1 MPMGTGRARMTGRH
15 GFAVSLALV
24 LVACTSGPTG
34 RFTVN
39 RHELAAR
46 CDGGPGPTVVFE
58 AAVGGDHSLWPI
70 AERIYDKAVACVY
83 DRAGQGDSSVPDAPM
98 TAETDVADLHALLA
112 TAGIPRPI
120 IVVGH
125 SYGAQIAW
133 VELAEHPGEVAG
145 VLLIDAT
152 PPSGS
157 NLLESVL
164 NDKQRKQF
172 HDAFVGLRNVDF
184 LTSLDQAQTDYG
196 VQPTAFVTI
205 ITASHSMRPWCDV
218 KLPCEEMQKEALAT
232 ADEFV
237 ADHPST
243 RAVIAE
249 TSHFVQVDDPDLVVR
264 EILRLID
271 LVSKAD

>member
-1 MPMGTGRARMTGRH
+1 MTWRH
-15 GFAVSLALV
+15 VVAVAV
-24 LVACTSGPTG
+24 AVILVACTSGPTG
-34 RFTVN
+34 RYTVN
-39 RHELAAR
+39 RHELALR

-70 AERIYDKAVACVY
+70 AERIKGKALACVY
-83 DRAGQGDSSVPDAPM
+83 DRAGQGDSSTPDRPM
-98 TAETDVADLHALLA
+98 TAETDVADLHTLLA

-125 SYGAQIAW
+125 SYGAQVAW
-133 VELAEHPGEVAG
+133 VEVAEHPDEVAG

-164 NDKQRKQF
+164 NDQQRKQF

-184 LTSLDQAQTDYG
+184 LTSLDQARTHYA
-196 VQPTAFVTI
+196 VQPTAYVTI

-218 KLPCEEMQKEALAT
+218 KLPCQAMEKEALAT
-232 ADEFV
+232 AAEFV
-237 ADHPST
+237 ADHPGT
-243 RAVIAE
+243 RAVIAK

-264 EILRLID
+264 EILRLVD

>member
-1 MPMGTGRARMTGRH
+1 MGTRRARMTGRH
-15 GFAVSLALV
+15 GFAVAVAVV

-70 AERIYDKAVACVY
+70 ADRIKGKALACVY
-83 DRAGQGDSSVPDAPM
+83 DRAGQGDSSVPDTPL

-133 VELAEHPGEVAG
+133 VEVAEHPDEVAG

-184 LTSLDQAQTDYG
+184 LTSLDQAQTHYG
-196 VQPTAFVTI
+196 VQPTAYVTI

-218 KLPCEEMQKEALAT
+218 NLPCGAMQKEAMAT

-237 ADHPST
+237 ADHLGT
-243 RAVIAE
+243 RAVLAE
-249 TSHFVQVDDPDLVVR
+249 TSHFVQDDDPDLVVR
-264 EILRLID
+264 EILRLVD